1 MPRASAAGLSR
12 DGTDRASWPHGS
24 GQRSLAP
31 GADLRDDG
39 GGADHI
45 SWALLTSGHGCF
57 LAVKPNQPKDDGEH
71 GVPDVALPNAALPIA
86 RGQRVC
92 LTKNPQSARPLV
104 CGNECEADGTK
115 QDKRGNQHRRIFSSP
130 RTMPQVGPFDYSP
143 KIQTETL
150 PTAHYCLALLR
161 VPCAASGPSVVFIR
175 GHPAP
180 TAWTDHNWL
189 FWTRGLVGLTHE
201 TAAQCDLA
209 RQRPSAQLSDST
221 YFLQRLLR
229 GI

>member
-143 KIQTETL
+143 KFKLRLYLL
-150 PTAHYCLALLR
+150 PIIALRCFGCLALLR
-161 VPCAASGPSVVFIR
+161 ARRFVFFR

-189 FWTRGLVGLTHE
+189 FWTRGLVGLMHE
-201 TAAQCDLA
+201 TRPSAIA
-209 RQRPSAQLSDST
+209 RQRPLGAAPDST

>member
-1 MPRASAAGLSR
+1 MCRDYSKLTRKLRIRRLSSRLNLSSSNLPRR
-12 DGTDRASWPHGS
+12 
-24 GQRSLAP
+24 
-31 GADLRDDG
+31 DLRDDG

-161 VPCAASGPSVVFIR
+161 VPCAASGPSVCVLS
-175 GHPAP
+175 
-180 TAWTDHNWL
+180 W
-189 FWTRGLVGLTHE
+189 
-201 TAAQCDLA
+201 
-209 RQRPSAQLSDST
+209 PSGSDSVDRSQ
-221 YFLQRLLR
+221 LALLDAR
-229 GI
+229 TGGFDA